1 MLGKIIKYDM
11 KDGWRKLGPLYGLT
25 LAMALVLGLS
35 GKFAPSGGLNTMAI
49 IGYTVFSTA
58 VAIMT
63 IVYIVSVYRKNLLG
77 DQAHFTLTLPVE
89 ISTQIWGKLISS
101 FLWVII
107 SNVFGLLSI
116 LVITAPELNDV
127 KMDVNYKDVM
137 RALKELHIQEQGR
150 IAAIL
155 LSAIALAIVG
165 YFVLIITIYAA
176 LTIGHLA
183 SSHRGLISVAVAF
196 ALLVCELVIAVKVV
210 DTVGFTG
217 MGAMEIVIPLLV
229 GAAMF
234 AGLFLLTDYL
244 MRNKLNLE

>member
-1 MLGKIIKYDM
+1 M
-11 KDGWRKLGPLYGLT
+11 
-25 LAMALVLGLS
+25 
-35 GKFAPSGGLNTMAI
+35 
-49 IGYTVFSTA
+49 
-58 VAIMT
+58 
-63 IVYIVSVYRKNLLG
+63 
-77 DQAHFTLTLPVE
+77 
-89 ISTQIWGKLISS
+89 
-101 FLWVII
+101 II

-116 LVITAPELNDV
+116 LVIAAPELNDV

-137 RALKELHIQEQGR
+137 RALKELPIQEQGR

-155 LSAIALAIVG
+155 LSAIALAIVA

-196 ALLVCELVIAVKVV
+196 ALLVCELVIAEKVI

-217 MGAMEIVIPLLV
+217 RGAMEIVIPLLV